1 MPTTKIHLL
10 TLTPMG
16 ILIVYHDHLW
26 QFRVLSSDGAIY
38 GHTSQYYT
46 SEAAE
51 SAGRHWVEAGWY
63 AKV

>member
-10 TLTPMG
+10 TITRMG
-16 ILIVYHDHLW
+16 ILIVYHNRLW

-38 GHTSQYYT
+38 GHTSRYYT

-51 SAGRHWVEAGWY
+51 KAGREWVGAE
-63 AKV
+63 KR